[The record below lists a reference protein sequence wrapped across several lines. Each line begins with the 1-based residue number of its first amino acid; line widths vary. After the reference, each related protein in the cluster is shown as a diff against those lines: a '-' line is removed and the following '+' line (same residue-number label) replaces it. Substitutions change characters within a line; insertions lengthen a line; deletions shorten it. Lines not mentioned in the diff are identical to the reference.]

1 MFLLPLNLAELESA
15 TEVPLCVLELAP
27 PEGAAPASPAAA
39 PVPTRLPVHLLAP
52 PALRV
57 LMVLGPP
64 RAAVDVL
71 APPPRFGVLIP
82 PAPPRATPSV
92 VPALLVPL

>member
-1 MFLLPLNLAELESA
+1 MLLLPLNFAELESV
-15 TEVPLCVLELAP
+15 TVVPLGVLELAP
-27 PEGAAPASPAAA
+27 PEGAAPASPAAT

-71 APPPRFGVLIP
+71 APPPRFGVLVLL
-82 PAPPRATPSV
+82 APP
-92 VPALLVPL
+92 